1 LGLTGEDMKFNFAK
15 DQSVYYVDWQDGNK
29 KIPAVIKNTRR
40 TRADVYLKLEGLF
53 KWELTDVPMED
64 LEATNDFTT
73 KSDWLIG
80 RALIWND
87 QEAK

>member
-1 LGLTGEDMKFNFAK
+1 MKFNFAK

-29 KIPAVIKNTRR
+29 KIPALVVDTRR
-40 TRADVYLKLEGLF
+40 SWATVRLNVGIF

-64 LEATNDFTT
+64 LQATNDFTT
-73 KSDWLIG
+73 KRDPLIG
-80 RALIWND
+80 RSIVWND